1 MCVAR
6 WRRMRNIHTLH
17 SFHVVRPN
25 LKARQLFWKFL
36 SNIGS
41 KRDLTLLDIS
51 ICFVSHHSWHAM
63 LAVFLALCVYIHTH
77 IFRKDPYTD
86 NFTWVATNVI
96 WFANTVLIKSFS
108 PLHLCSILMTVKSND
123 SPGVST
129 YQSITC
135 LLNNLFRLTTR
146 KHQRSATPSLCV
158 GIIRSPLNSTHKRT
172 VTWKM
177 FLFDDIIMF
186 CCEILQAL
194 SQCALYRRIND
205 SPKTN
210 YMSNCWHYLRANDV
224 KCRDVRSGN

>member
-1 MCVAR
+1 MPCLPFFLLSVFTYIPIYLEKILTR
-6 WRRMRNIHTLH
+6 IILH
-17 SFHVVRPN
+17 ELQQMWFDSRILFW
-25 LKARQLFWKFL
+25 LKASRHY
-36 SNIGS
+36 
-41 KRDLTLLDIS
+41 
-51 ICFVSHHSWHAM
+51 IC
-63 LAVFLALCVYIHTH
+63 
-77 IFRKDPYTD
+77 
-86 NFTWVATNVI
+86 
-96 WFANTVLIKSFS
+96 VLY
-108 PLHLCSILMTVKSND
+108 LMTVKSND

-158 GIIRSPLNSTHKRT
+158 GIIRSPLNSKHKRT

-224 KCRDVRSGN
+224 KCRDVRSGS